1 MKLNYLGGAAALL
14 ALGLANAPAIAQVD
28 PAAPGAPAPALP
40 EAAELT
46 AEQVTELQTLLTQL
60 GYDTQGID
68 GVVGPATRA
77 AIEAAQQALGL
88 PVDGE
93 ATLEL
98 LDRLRTAATAAPAA
112 PAAASPAPVPGL
124 APLPVPGG

>member
-14 ALGLANAPAIAQVD
+14 ALGLASAPAIAQVD